1 MGTNPLTLLLQHV
14 TAFGFRAGAAFP
26 QSGIAQHIPDR
37 HPGRLQVA
45 EKFDP
50 GQDGCVIVTLAR
62 SVPVGIGKQ
71 PDPLII
77 TDGMSRQSR
86 TLRQFTDLH
95 EHLLRHDAEEATRL
109 SAL

>member
-1 MGTNPLTLLLQHV
+1 MGTNPLTLLLQHF
-14 TAFGFRAGAAFP
+14 TAFGFRADAAFP
-26 QSGIAQHIPDR
+26 QSRIAQHVPDR
-37 HPGRLQVA
+37 HPGRLQAA

-50 GQDGCVIVTLAR
+50 DQDGCVIVPLAR

-71 PDPLII
+71 PDPLIV
-77 TDGMSRQSR
+77 TDGMNRQSR

-95 EHLLRHDAEEATRL
+95 EYLFRHDAKETTGS